1 MCARQVHA
9 VAKGRE
15 DAGVGGHVERAD
27 LVEREVLVVEIV
39 DGGEVGRRVATID
52 TTNQSAQKEGG
63 GESGNPLQVDGQTI
77 EKGVGWLVLVDL
89 GVELL

>member
-27 LVEREVLVVEIV
+27 LVEREVLVVEVV
-39 DGGEVGRRVATID
+39 DGGEVGRRVATVD
-52 TTNQSAQKEGG
+52 TTNQSARKSAS
-63 GESGNPLQVDGQTI
+63 GELLHVDEQTRR
-77 EKGVGWLVLVDL
+77 ERNGL
-89 GVELL
+89 GVYSLI

>member
-9 VAKGRE
+9 VAEGRE

-27 LVEREVLVVEIV
+27 LVEREVLVVEVV

-52 TTNQSAQKEGG
+52 TTHQSARKRVRQASCCMSVNRRG
-63 GESGNPLQVDGQTI
+63 
-77 EKGVGWLVLVDL
+77 EKGMGEVRTR
-89 GVELL
+89 